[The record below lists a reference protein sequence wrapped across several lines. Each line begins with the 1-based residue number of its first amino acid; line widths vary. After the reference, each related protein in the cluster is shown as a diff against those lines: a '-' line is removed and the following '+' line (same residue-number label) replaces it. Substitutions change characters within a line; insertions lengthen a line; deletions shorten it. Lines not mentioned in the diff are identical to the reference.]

1 MKDPGQALLDKVDI
15 IIDAWIKEVRRD
27 IDIDSTQELTYIE
40 IRDGLPGMLQAMAT
54 LLTPSPLDDQDQAF
68 KDTALE
74 HGTVR
79 AQQGF
84 DTAEIVREY
93 RVLRNV
99 ILMVLEPELSS
110 GTVKQALTAVRK
122 IDHILDS
129 AVLISLD
136 SYIKHRFDTL
146 EQMQGQ
152 LLLTN
157 QELTRLVQSQ
167 KDNLSHLAHEL
178 KNPLNAMLGFSSIL
192 LRKQRK
198 QLTPEAGSS
207 MEIKQIER
215 VISNGRQLLRL
226 INNTLEASRQESQQI
241 VLTMELVPVPDL
253 VQAVIETLAP
263 TAQLKALTLAANC
276 DRAPQQ
282 ITTDALRLQQVLT
295 NLISNAIRY
304 TDSGSVDVTCYEVE
318 GGQWAIAVR
327 DTGRGISPEQ
337 HAQIF
342 EPYFRAG
349 GEGSYAPESSG
360 LGLTI
365 VNKLVRLLQGRIELV
380 SAVGEGSTFTVFLP
394 VEMEGDTG
402 DKIQKIGDRGQ

>member
-1 MKDPGQALLDKVDI
+1 MKDPGQALLNKVDI
-15 IIDAWIKEVRRD
+15 IIDAWIEEVRRD
-27 IDIDSTQELTYIE
+27 IDIDGNKALTHTE
-40 IRDGLPGMLQAMAT
+40 IHNALPEILQAIAT
-54 LLTPSPLDDQDQAF
+54 LLTPTPLDDQDKAF
-68 KDTALE
+68 KENALE

-84 DTAEIVREY
+84 DTAEVVREY

-99 ILMVLEPELSS
+99 VLTVLEPELSS

-136 SYIKHRFDTL
+136 SYVKHRFNTL

-157 QELTRLVQSQ
+157 QELTRLVQTQ

-198 QLTPEAGSS
+198 QLTSEAGSS

-226 INNTLEASRQESQQI
+226 INTTLEASRQESQQ
-241 VLTMELVPVPDL
+241 VALTLESVPVPDL
-253 VQAVIETLAP
+253 VQAVIETLTP

-304 TDSGSVDVTCYEVE
+304 TDKGSVDVTCYAVE
-318 GGQWAIAVR
+318 EKEWAIAVR
-327 DTGRGISPEQ
+327 DTGRGISSEQ
-337 HAQIF
+337 HSQIF

-380 SAVGEGSTFTVFLP
+380 SAVGKGSTFTVFLP
-394 VEMEGDTG
+394 VEMEIESS
-402 DKIQKIGDRGQ
+402 KQKALNRKQ